1 MDDQTLLAEPT
12 VPSAK
17 SFDLQSSGGCSDWS
31 IPPEWEQIA
40 SPTHPLQ
47 DFLNPHQ
54 LAVLER
60 LVQSTIVPRLL
71 IGSRTA
77 FAQSP
82 EDIPGSTPVTLENV
96 GELAELV
103 IRQDAAS
110 SIAYFEGLR
119 AAGTSVE
126 VLFQDL
132 LAPVA
137 RRLGELWEEDIN
149 DFMDVTRGVG
159 HLQQIVR
166 QFSDEFQQEVCQPV
180 SNRRVLLMTMPG
192 EKHMLGI
199 AIVGEH
205 FRRAGWHVW
214 GGPPRTIDDI
224 LELVAG
230 QWFDAIGLS
239 LSLIPDPESVAADI
253 AKIRR
258 ASMNKHVIV
267 QIGGRPF
274 VEDPSLVAAVGADA
288 TALDGRQAV
297 LQVTSMI
304 RTGDNKGL

>member
-1 MDDQTLLAEPT
+1 MR
-12 VPSAK
+12 
-17 SFDLQSSGGCSDWS
+17 G
-31 IPPEWEQIA
+31 
-40 SPTHPLQ
+40 
-47 DFLNPHQ
+47 
-54 LAVLER
+54 
-60 LVQSTIVPRLL
+60 LL

-77 FAQSP
+77 FAQSRD
-82 EDIPGSTPVTLENV
+82 DIPVSTPVTLENV

-103 IRQDAAS
+103 IRQGAVS

-119 AAGTSVE
+119 SAGTSVE

-132 LAPVA
+132 LAPVS

-149 DFMDVTRGVG
+149 DVIDVTRGVS
-159 HLQQIVR
+159 HLHQIVR

-180 SNRRVLLMTMPG
+180 SNRPVLLLTMPG
-192 EKHMLGI
+192 DEHMLGI

-230 QWFDAIGLS
+230 RWFDAIGLS
-239 LSLIPDPESVAADI
+239 LSLIFDPESVAADI

-258 ASMNKHVIV
+258 ASMNKNVIV

-274 VEDPSLVAAVGADA
+274 VENPSLVAAVGADA

-304 RTGDNKGL
+304 RSGDSKRL